1 MSNAAERFGD
11 ALQSIIE
18 TAEAAGASK
27 QDLID
32 SLESAIENLGAREF
46 DPFDPTKPI
55 RFYNYE
61 TDERG
66 DLPNSAAV
74 ASLMKLDQTE
84 IEWALEEFGRCDSA
98 TIVCWQ
104 PSENNGEEFPTAE
117 APLDQAEDHA
127 EFLRQQGDK

>member
-61 TDERG
+61 TDERSRNNIFVG
-66 DLPNSAAV
+66 LIRS
-74 ASLMKLDQTE
+74 SLEHQQKG
-84 IEWALEEFGRCDSA
+84 AGRLAPFSGCSS
-98 TIVCWQ
+98 TRNRSNQ
-104 PSENNGEEFPTAE
+104 HENGSNGR
-117 APLDQAEDHA
+117 DRSGGQ
-127 EFLRQQGDK
+127 